1 MQAAWGEG
9 VFLEFAQDYVTR
21 VNEMAGGSLVIELHP
36 INTFVKTG
44 HLQTAVHQGYALDA
58 AHMLTAHWSAKTPA
72 AWLFGAGPC
81 FGWNANQLLGWIK
94 YGGGQAL
101 YNELLR
107 SLELNITGFFSGP
120 LPAQPLGWFK
130 EPVTGAG
137 QMKGLKYRTIGLAA
151 DVMEEMGAAVV
162 RLPGGEIQPA
172 MRGGLIDGAEFSN
185 PESDMDFGMQDIVK
199 HYHLGSFHQS
209 QEAFEIIFNKT
220 RYRRMPPEH
229 KAILKYAAEAA
240 SADMS
245 WKYQD
250 RYSKALESLENE
262 SGVTLHRTP
271 MSVMS
276 EQLQAWD
283 VVTARIA
290 VQDRFF
296 ARVIKSQ
303 KAWAKRVVRYEL
315 LNAPDYKRAYR
326 HYFGDL

>member
-9 VFLEFAQDYVTR
+9 VFLEFAQDYADR
-21 VNEMAGGSLVIELHP
+21 VNEMSGGSLVIELHP

-44 HLQTAVHQGYALDA
+44 QLQSAVHEGYVIDA
-58 AHMLTAHWSAKTPA
+58 AHMLTAHWSAKTPS

-81 FGWNANQLLGWIK
+81 FGWNANQFLGWIK
-94 YGGGQAL
+94 YGGGQTL

-107 SLELNITGFFSGP
+107 SLGLNITGFFSGP

-130 EPVTGAG
+130 QPVTGAG
-137 QMKGLKYRTIGLAA
+137 QIQGMKYRTIGLAA
-151 DVMEEMGAAVV
+151 DVMEEMGAEAV

-185 PESDMDFGMQDIVK
+185 PESDKNFGMQHIVK

-209 QEAFEIIFNKT
+209 QETFEIIFNRI
-220 RYRRMPPEH
+220 RYRRMAPEH
-229 KAILKYAAEAA
+229 KAILKYAAESA

-250 RYSKALESLENE
+250 RYSKALESLEKE
-262 SGVTLHRTP
+262 SGVEVRRTP
-271 MSVMS
+271 LGVMAG
-276 EQLQAWD
+276 QLRAWD
-283 VVTARIA
+283 AVTGRIA
-290 VQDRFF
+290 ARDKFF

-326 HYFGDL
+326 HYFGGL